1 MQYWQFGTKPVIGL
15 TGGIG
20 SGKSFV
26 ASLLKQLG
34 CGVIDSDR
42 FSRQALSDPEI
53 CSQIKNIWGDTLFLD
68 DGRLNRQAMAQRVFT
83 SPNQLKQ
90 LEQIIHPYVHKLR
103 TVNRKQM
110 LENPAIIAVVEDCPL
125 LYETGLDSEVDV
137 TIFIAV
143 ETKIRLSR
151 VHLTRGWSEL
161 ELIKRE
167 KNQLKLDTKAKY
179 ADYVINNNGSEKECS
194 DQISLVLSKILQSPD
209 NKSEIIN

>member
-1 MQYWQFGTKPVIGL
+1 MN
-15 TGGIG
+15 
-20 SGKSFV
+20 
-26 ASLLKQLG
+26 
-34 CGVIDSDR
+34 
-42 FSRQALSDPEI
+42 
-53 CSQIKNIWGDTLFLD
+53 QIKNIWGDTLFLD